1 MNTKG
6 TTAVLTAICAALVLV
21 DGRGLVAQESGAAA
35 DRNLRVPVG
44 YHEFE
49 MFGDTAVY
57 LSHYPMFGSIHAY
70 QVLLEVKLSGS
81 GNDPRQLYLDHKQKN
96 PQTRYSLSPETVEG
110 DMHYW
115 VMPDVIKK
123 GQTFRAN
130 IHWEKSKGHPQY
142 ISRNVTV
149 QIVKVL
155 YFRLFQPDD
164 KKPAA
169 LSYLIFGSDSEAFI
183 AHYLGSYPDFD
194 QVVAVMG
201 DTQKLRLGDA
211 DAATLIT
218 IPDRENKKE
227 VRLLQKDSMVVARVS
242 GSGDELKIGVK
253 TQIHYEPNLEIQR

>member
-1 MNTKG
+1 M
-6 TTAVLTAICAALVLV
+6 TASLTAICLALVFV
-21 DGRGLVAQESGAAA
+21 GWRGIVAQEPVTPA
-35 DRNLRVPVG
+35 DRNLQVPVG
-44 YHEFE
+44 FHEFE

-70 QVLLEVKLSGS
+70 QVLLEVKLSGN
-81 GNDPRQLYLDHKQKN
+81 GNDPRQLYLSHKQKN
-96 PQTRYSLSPETVEG
+96 PETRYSLSPETVEG

-123 GQTFRAN
+123 GKTFRAN
-130 IHWEKSKGHPQY
+130 IHWQKTGGRPQY

-149 QIVKVL
+149 EIVNVL
-155 YFRLFQPDD
+155 HFRLFQPDD
-164 KKPAA
+164 RKPAA
-169 LSYLIFGSDSEAFI
+169 LSYLIFGNAAETFM

-194 QVVAVMG
+194 QVVAVTG
-201 DTQKLRLGDA
+201 DTQKLRLNEA
-211 DAATLIT
+211 AAATLVT

-227 VRLLQKDSMVVARVS
+227 LRLLKKDSVVVARVN

>member
-1 MNTKG
+1 MKMKM
-6 TTAVLTAICAALVLV
+6 TTAGLKAICLALVLF
-21 DGRGLVAQESGAAA
+21 GCRGVVAQEPGTAG
-35 DRNLRVPVG
+35 DRNSRVPVG
-44 YHEFE
+44 FHEFE
-49 MFGDTAVY
+49 MFGDSSVY

-70 QVLLEVKLSGS
+70 QVLLEVKLTGH

-96 PQTRYSLSPETVEG
+96 PMTRYSLSPETVEG

-149 QIVKVL
+149 EIVKVL
-155 YFRLFQPDD
+155 YFRLFQPEDR
-164 KKPAA
+164 KPAA
-169 LSYLIFGSDSEAFI
+169 LSYLIFGNDSEAFM

-194 QVVAVMG
+194 QVVAVTG
-201 DTQKLRLGDA
+201 DVQKLRLKDA
-211 DAATLIT
+211 IAATLVT

-227 VRLLQKDSMVVARVS
+227 VRLLKKDSMVVARVN

-253 TQIHYEPNLEIQR
+253 DQIHYEPNLEIQR